1 MNAALLWLGRTFGVI
16 GVVVCEIAL
25 LVRLSGNY
33 KYGGFEIGTL
43 FLGGTAA
50 MVAGCL
56 CLLLR
61 MDTPPR
67 S

>member
-1 MNAALLWLGRTFGVI
+1 MNDALLWLGRLFGVL
-16 GVVVCEIAL
+16 GALVCAL
-25 LVRLSGNY
+25 AFGVRLAGNF
-33 KYGGFEIGTL
+33 KYGGFEVGTL

-61 MDTPPR
+61 MDTR

>member
-1 MNAALLWLGRTFGVI
+1 MNALLLWLGRLFGVI
-16 GVVVCEIAL
+16 GVVVCAVAL

-43 FLGGTAA
+43 VLGGTAA

-61 MDTPPR
+61 MVSRP
-67 S
+67 

>member
-1 MNAALLWLGRTFGVI
+1 MNDALLWMGRLCGVI
-16 GVVVCEIAL
+16 GVLVCAL
-25 LVRLSGNY
+25 ALVVRLSGHY
-33 KYGGFEIGTL
+33 TYAGFEIGTL

-61 MDTPPR
+61 LDAR
-67 S
+67 D

>member
-1 MNAALLWLGRTFGVI
+1 MDEVLLWLGRLM
-16 GVVVCEIAL
+16 GVVGALVCAVAL
-25 LVRLSGNY
+25 
-33 KYGGFEIGTL
+33 GFEIGTL

-61 MDTPPR
+61 GDSGR
-67 S
+67 

>member
-1 MNAALLWLGRTFGVI
+1 MNDALLGTGRLI
-16 GVVVCEIAL
+16 GAIGALVCAGAL
-25 LVRLSGNY
+25 VVRLAGHY
-33 KYGGFEIGTL
+33 TFAGFEIGTL

-61 MDTPPR
+61 MASRP
-67 S
+67 

>member
-1 MNAALLWLGRTFGVI
+1 MNGALLWLGRTFGVI
-16 GVVVCEIAL
+16 GVLVCAIAL
-25 LVRLSGNY
+25 LVRLSGSY
-33 KYGGFEIGTL
+33 KYAGFEIGTL

-61 MDTPPR
+61 MDSR

>member
-1 MNAALLWLGRTFGVI
+1 MNEALLWLGRLLGLI
-16 GVVVCEIAL
+16 GAIVCASAL
-25 LVRLSGNY
+25 GIRVAGNY
-33 KYGGFEIGTL
+33 LFAGFEIGTL

-61 MDTPPR
+61 MDAPR
-67 S
+67 

>member
-1 MNAALLWLGRTFGVI
+1 VI
-16 GVVVCEIAL
+16 GGLVCAIAL

-33 KYGGFEIGTL
+33 KYAGFEIGTL

-50 MVAGCL
+50 MVSGCL

-61 MDTPPR
+61 MDSRP
-67 S
+67 

>member
-1 MNAALLWLGRTFGVI
+1 MNGALLWLGRTFGVI
-16 GVVVCEIAL
+16 GGLVCTIAL

-33 KYGGFEIGTL
+33 KYAGFEIGTL

-61 MDTPPR
+61 MDSRP
-67 S
+67 

>member
-1 MNAALLWLGRTFGVI
+1 MDEVLLWLGRLM
-16 GVVVCEIAL
+16 GVVGALVCAVAL
-25 LVRLSGNY
+25 VVRLSGQY
-33 KYGGFEIGTL
+33 TFSGFEIGTL

-61 MDTPPR
+61 GDSGR
-67 S
+67 

>member
-1 MNAALLWLGRTFGVI
+1 MDGALLWLGRTFGMI
-16 GVVVCEIAL
+16 GVLVCTIAL
-25 LVRLSGNY
+25 LVRLSGSY
-33 KYGGFEIGTL
+33 TFAGFAIGTL

-61 MDTPPR
+61 MDSRP
-67 S
+67 

>member
-1 MNAALLWLGRTFGVI
+1 MNGALLWLGRTFGVI
-16 GVVVCEIAL
+16 GVLVCAIAL

-33 KYGGFEIGTL
+33 KYVGFEIGTL

-61 MDTPPR
+61 MDSR

>member
-1 MNAALLWLGRTFGVI
+1 MNEALLWLGRIVGVI
-16 GVVVCEIAL
+16 GVVVCAL
-25 LVRLSGNY
+25 ALVVRLTGHY
-33 KYGGFEIGTL
+33 TYAGFEIGTL

-61 MDTPPR
+61 MDSR
-67 S
+67 A

>member
-1 MNAALLWLGRTFGVI
+1 MNEALLWLGRLLGLIGAIVCASALGIRFAGQYVFG
-16 GVVVCEIAL
+16 
-25 LVRLSGNY
+25 S
-33 KYGGFEIGTL
+33 FEIGTL

-61 MDTPPR
+61 MDSR
-67 S
+67 R

>member
-1 MNAALLWLGRTFGVI
+1 MNGALLWLGRTFGVI
-16 GVVVCEIAL
+16 GVLVCTIAL

-33 KYGGFEIGTL
+33 KYAGFEISTL

-61 MDTPPR
+61 MDSR

>member
-1 MNAALLWLGRTFGVI
+1 MNAALLWVGRMFGVI
-16 GVVVCEIAL
+16 GLLVSAIAL
-25 LVRLSGNY
+25 LVRLSGSY
-33 KYGGFEIGTL
+33 KYAGFEIGTL

-61 MDTPPR
+61 MDSGP
-67 S
+67 

>member
-1 MNAALLWLGRTFGVI
+1 MNGALLWLGRTFGVI
-16 GVVVCEIAL
+16 GVLVCTIAL

-33 KYGGFEIGTL
+33 TYAGFEIGTL
-43 FLGGTAA
+43 FLGGTSA

-61 MDTPPR
+61 MDTRP
-67 S
+67 

>member
-1 MNAALLWLGRTFGVI
+1 MNGALLWLGRTFGVI
-16 GVVVCEIAL
+16 GLLGCAIAF
-25 LVRLSGNY
+25 LVRLSGSY
-33 KYGGFEIGTL
+33 KYAGFEIGTL

-61 MDTPPR
+61 MDSRP
-67 S
+67 

>member
-1 MNAALLWLGRTFGVI
+1 MNGALLWLGRTFGVI
-16 GVVVCEIAL
+16 GVLVCAIAL

-33 KYGGFEIGTL
+33 KYAGFEIGTL
-43 FLGGTAA
+43 LLGGTAA

-61 MDTPPR
+61 MDSRP
-67 S
+67 

>member
-1 MNAALLWLGRTFGVI
+1 MNAALLWLGRLLGVL
-16 GVVVCEIAL
+16 GVVVCAP
-25 LVRLSGNY
+25 LVIRLAGHFTF
-33 KYGGFEIGTL
+33 GGFEIGTL

-61 MDTPPR
+61 MD
-67 S
+67 SSG

>member
-1 MNAALLWLGRTFGVI
+1 MNNVLLSVGQAAGVI
-16 GVVVCEIAL
+16 GALVCAVAL
-25 LVRLSGNY
+25 VVRLAGHYTFAS
-33 KYGGFEIGTL
+33 FEIGTL

-61 MDTPPR
+61 LSR
-67 S
+67 QR

>member
-1 MNAALLWLGRTFGVI
+1 MNNLLLWVGRLAGVI
-16 GVVVCEIAL
+16 GVVVCVLAL
-25 LVRLSGNY
+25 LVRITGSYTLA
-33 KYGGFEIGTL
+33 GFGIGTL

-61 MDTPPR
+61 MDER
-67 S
+67 G

>member
-1 MNAALLWLGRTFGVI
+1 MNGALLWLGRTLGMI
-16 GVVVCEIAL
+16 GLLVCAIAV
-25 LVRLSGNY
+25 LVRLSGSY
-33 KYGGFEIGTL
+33 KYAGFEIGTL

-61 MDTPPR
+61 MDSRP
-67 S
+67 

>member
-1 MNAALLWLGRTFGVI
+1 MNDALLWLGRLFGVL
-16 GVVVCEIAL
+16 GALVCALAFAVRIA
-25 LVRLSGNY
+25 GNY
-33 KYGGFEIGTL
+33 KYGGFEVGTL

-61 MDTPPR
+61 MDSR

>member
-1 MNAALLWLGRTFGVI
+1 MNSALLWLGRTFGVI
-16 GVVVCEIAL
+16 GLLVCAIAL
-25 LVRLSGNY
+25 VVRLSGSF
-33 KYGGFEIGTL
+33 KYGGFESGAL

-61 MDTPPR
+61 MDAGP
-67 S
+67 

>member
-1 MNAALLWLGRTFGVI
+1 MDEVLLWLGRLLGMI
-16 GVVVCEIAL
+16 GALVCVAAL
-25 LVRLSGNY
+25 VNRFSGEY
-33 KYGGFEIGTL
+33 LLGGFQVGTV

-61 MDTPPR
+61 LDWR
-67 S
+67 R

>member
-1 MNAALLWLGRTFGVI
+1 MNDALLWLGRLFGV
-16 GVVVCEIAL
+16 
-25 LVRLSGNY
+25 RLAGNF
-33 KYGGFEIGTL
+33 KYGGFEVGTL

-61 MDTPPR
+61 MDTR

>member
-1 MNAALLWLGRTFGVI
+1 MNEALLWLGRVVGII
-16 GVVVCEIAL
+16 GGIVCMLAVVVRVTGHYTYA
-25 LVRLSGNY
+25 
-33 KYGGFEIGTL
+33 GFEIGTL

-61 MDTPPR
+61 MDKR
-67 S
+67 A

>member
-1 MNAALLWLGRTFGVI
+1 MNGALLWLGRTFGVI
-16 GVVVCEIAL
+16 GGLVCAIAL

-33 KYGGFEIGTL
+33 KYAGFEIGTL

-61 MDTPPR
+61 MDSRP
-67 S
+67 